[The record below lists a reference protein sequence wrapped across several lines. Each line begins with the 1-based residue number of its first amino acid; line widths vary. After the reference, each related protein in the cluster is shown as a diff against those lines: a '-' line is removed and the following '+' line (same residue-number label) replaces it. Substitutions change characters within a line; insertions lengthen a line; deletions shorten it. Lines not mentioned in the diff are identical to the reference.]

1 MEKAFI
7 HVTGYVHNEPKLDR
21 TKNKDIP
28 RLRAWVKS
36 PSRVRDE
43 NGNYQNSYQYF
54 EITAFYTVAE
64 RIAAHFRSGDPIVVL
79 GTPSSRAYTDK
90 EGNLRSVISVLVES
104 FDFPLKTGSRDSFIA
119 ENPQTAQPVT
129 QPKQEAQ
136 PQQETQP
143 RYESFDDSDIPF

>member
-7 HVTGYVHNEPKLDR
+7 HVTGYIHNDPKLDR
-21 TKNKDIP
+21 TKNKDVP

-64 RIAAHFRSGDPIVVL
+64 RIAAHLRSGDPIVVL

-104 FDFPLKTGSRDSFIA
+104 FDFPLKTGSRDKFITEA
-119 ENPQTAQPVT
+119 PQTAHRTQAASQP
-129 QPKQEAQ
+129 QQEAQ
-136 PQQETQP
+136 PV
-143 RYESFDDSDIPF
+143 YESFDDADIPF